1 MSEPEFVVFGGPDGR
16 GARMAVDVATLRD
29 AARVVDEHARLAED
43 VAARLARQM
52 ADPSLLRTAAL
63 DARGAADAQQAAA
76 AVLLRGSGS
85 VAGRAALTA
94 ARLRAAAAIAEHGED
109 VARLL
114 ATRARNHAM
123 ATAGGALFRATIATS
138 GGLAVGALAATA
150 VYYDLLAVGVGVRWL
165 RTGPPPDFEGDLSV
179 ADAPRLAVR
188 MAQEAFDDG
197 NDRAL
202 GALAQQPEL
211 AEQLVGGAPAFL
223 GGLTGLVRLQRAGPF
238 RGLGLDATPDD
249 VPELA
254 ARLALLS
261 GLSPALRDRP
271 VAVAPTSSPPPAPRR
286 PPRGPGDV
294 VARLAAVSDGDDR
307 SRVRVE
313 KVTAGDG
320 QAAWVVLVPGMQ
332 TMGPEPAGNAFGPAA
347 VLPAAAGAT
356 SSATTRAVV
365 DALVTSGAR
374 PGQPVMLVGHS
385 YGGMAAAQIAAD
397 PAVRR
402 RVTPTAVL
410 TVGAPV
416 GSSDVPDDVAVLS
429 VEHTEDLVVALDG
442 EPNPDE
448 AHRTTARREVL
459 DPENGDA
466 SVRARFADD
475 PWAPHDV
482 DAYARTTRL
491 LEDAGK
497 ASVDAWTERAAPFWD
512 APDRSVE
519 ASDWTL
525 TRQPAGA
532 DGGGAGDRRDP
543 VGPGVPR

>member
-1 MSEPEFVVFGGPDGR
+1 MNEPEFVTVGGPDGR
-16 GARMAVDVATLRD
+16 GARMAVDAATLRD
-29 AARVVDEHARLAED
+29 AAGVVADHARQAED
-43 VAARLARQM
+43 VGVRLARQM

-63 DARGAADAQQAAA
+63 DARGAADAQRAGAE
-76 AVLLRGSGS
+76 VLLRGSGS

-94 ARLRAAAAIAEHGED
+94 ARLRAAAVIAEHGEEM
-109 VARLL
+109 VRQLV
-114 ATRARNHAM
+114 TRARNHAM
-123 ATAGGALFRATIATS
+123 ATAGGALFRATIIS
-138 GGLAVGALAATA
+138 QGGLALGLLAGAA
-150 VYYDLLAVGVGVRWL
+150 VYYDLHAVGVGWRWL
-165 RTGPPPDFEGDLSV
+165 RTGPPSGFAADPTV

-202 GALAQQPEL
+202 GALARRPEL
-211 AEQLVGGAPAFL
+211 AEQLAGGAPSFL
-223 GGLTGLVRLQRAGPF
+223 GGLSGLTHVERAAPL
-238 RGLGLDATPDD
+238 RGLGLDVTPDD

-261 GLSPALRDRP
+261 GLTPALRDRP
-271 VAVAPTSSPPPAPRR
+271 VRVAPTPAPPPGPRR
-286 PPRGPGDV
+286 PSRGPGDV
-294 VARLAAVSDGDDR
+294 VTRLATVSGGRDR

-313 KVTAGDG
+313 KVSGEDG
-320 QAAWVVLVPGMQ
+320 QAAWVVLLPGMQ
-332 TMGPEPAGNAFGPAA
+332 TTSPEPTGNAFGPAA
-347 VLPAAAGAT
+347 VLPAAAGAA

-365 DALVTSGAR
+365 DALVTAGAR
-374 PGQPVMLVGHS
+374 RGQPVMLVGHS
-385 YGGMAAAQIAAD
+385 YGGMAAVQIAAD
-397 PAVRR
+397 PAVRA

-416 GSSDVPDDVAVLS
+416 GSADVPDDVAVLS
-429 VEHTEDLVVALDG
+429 VEHAEDLVVALDG

-459 DPENGDA
+459 DPDHGDA

-482 DAYARTTRL
+482 DAYARTTRT
-491 LEDAGK
+491 LEQAGI
-497 ASVDAWTERAAPFWD
+497 ASVDAWTEQAAPFWD

-525 TRQPAGA
+525 TRDPPDTADGAG
-532 DGGGAGDRRDP
+532 DGGGAA
-543 VGPGVPR
+543 PGEQE